1 MVIAKTQALSLKH
14 FRPYEHSNG
23 QTQHAYERSIEHNLS
38 FFVIWNPWY
47 LMEKLTVNFQ
57 LMELFAEV
65 SLEPQKINK

>member
-14 FRPYEHSNG
+14 FWPYEHSNG
-23 QTQHAYERSIEHNLS
+23 QTQHADEHSIEHNLS